1 MVQFILA
8 FLVRLNL
15 NNKEDE
21 KMARV
26 KIENGQLVIN
36 MKGVRK
42 FFAMKSE
49 VSVPLTSVESVVT
62 GLEWKDL
69 PNILDKVIGT
79 NSNELY
85 YGGTFR
91 DGGFWNSD
99 GDKVFFDLR
108 RKEEAIVVT
117 LKDEEFNKLIIGCE
131 TPEETVNIIQQA
143 LDKG

>member
-1 MVQFILA
+1 
-8 FLVRLNL
+8 
-15 NNKEDE
+15 
-21 KMARV
+21 MARV
-26 KIENGQLVIN
+26 KIEDGQLVIS
-36 MKGVRK
+36 MKGARK

-62 GLEWKDL
+62 GLEWKEL

-79 NSNELY
+79 NANELY

-91 DGGFWNSD
+91 EGGFWNSD

-108 RKEEAIVVT
+108 RKEEAIVIT

-131 TPEETVNIIQQA
+131 TPDETVNLIQQA
-143 LDKG
+143 LN

>member
-1 MVQFILA
+1 M
-8 FLVRLNL
+8 
-15 NNKEDE
+15 

-26 KIENGQLVIN
+26 KVEDGQLVIN

-62 GLEWKDL
+62 GLEWKDV
-69 PNILDKVIGT
+69 PNTVDKVLGT
-79 NSNELY
+79 NSNTLY

-91 DGGFWNSD
+91 DGGFWNSE

-108 RKEEAIVVT
+108 RKEEAIVIT
-117 LKDEEFNKLIIGCE
+117 LKDEEFKKLIIGCE
-131 TPEETVNIIQQA
+131 TPEETVALIQQA
-143 LDKG
+143 LNEE

>member
-1 MVQFILA
+1 M
-8 FLVRLNL
+8 
-15 NNKEDE
+15 

-26 KIENGQLVIN
+26 KIEDGQLVIS
-36 MKGVRK
+36 MKGARK

-62 GLEWKDL
+62 GLEWKEL

-79 NSNELY
+79 NANELY

-91 DGGFWNSD
+91 EGGFWNSD

-108 RKEEAIVVT
+108 RKEEAIVIT

-131 TPEETVNIIQQA
+131 TPDETVNLIQQA
-143 LDKG
+143 LN